1 MRCSLVVRVLNNDSF
16 LDNSLSLNI
25 ITQIYH
31 NTLRLLLTSPSPLL
45 RELPSHEEKFS
56 LISPVYMHSVQV
68 YNLLRT

>member
-16 LDNSLSLNI
+16 LDTLSLII
-25 ITQIYH
+25 ITQIHH